1 MVPQEQ
7 ESLIWLKLSQLRLIQ
22 RSSGRQLHIHYALL
36 VPFNL
41 FCVHYF
47 HIQQNLCVHCY
58 LMVYFSFH
66 KLEAFVVSLA
76 RPISKFTIWGLYIQ
90 PTYQWQPISF
100 SLDVDWFSTF
110 YLCCY
115 WLCQVE
121 CLCLI

>member
-22 RSSGRQLHIHYALL
+22 RSSGRQFHIHYALL

-47 HIQQNLCVHCY
+47 HLQQNHCVPCF
-58 LMVYFSFH
+58 LVVYFNFH

-76 RPISKFTIWGLYIQ
+76 RPLSQFAIWDFIYSAYISVATKF
-90 PTYQWQPISF
+90 PSH
-100 SLDVDWFSTF
+100 STVTGF
-110 YLCCY
+110 RPFTFFATGYAK
-115 WLCQVE
+115 
-121 CLCLI
+121 